1 MKIIQIKRKI
11 TYRKRSSKKMF
22 EMITRITYVKKYLFG
37 LPIETIIKNK
47 EMYFEDKKLNKD
59 NMLFV

>member
-1 MKIIQIKRKI
+1 MKIIQIKRKT

-22 EMITRITYVKKYLFG
+22 EIITRITYVKKYVFG
-37 LPIETIIKNK
+37 LPIETISKNK
-47 EMYFEDKKLNKD
+47 EMYFEDKKINKD

>member
-1 MKIIQIKRKI
+1 MKVIQIKRKI

-22 EMITRITYVKKYLFG
+22 EIITRITHVKRYVFG
-37 LPIETIIKNK
+37 LPIGTLRKSK
-47 EMYFEDKKLNKD
+47 EMYFEDKKINKE